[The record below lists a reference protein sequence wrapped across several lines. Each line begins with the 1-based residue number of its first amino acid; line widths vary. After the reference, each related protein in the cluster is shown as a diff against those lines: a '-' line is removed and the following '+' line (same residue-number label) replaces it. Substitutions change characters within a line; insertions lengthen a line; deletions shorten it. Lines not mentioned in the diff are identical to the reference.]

1 MAKPKTNQVQT
12 TGTKVAVYVRVSTA
26 GQKLEGQRE
35 AIQRWLNGHS
45 LTDVLWFEDKFS
57 GETMDRPGFNDLQS
71 AIFHGEVGTVVV
83 FKLDRM
89 SRTMIEGMNVLQKWL
104 DKGIRFVSVTE
115 QFDFHGPTGK
125 LLAAVL
131 LSLAE
136 MEMQNRRERQAEGIT
151 VAKTQGKYTGRKP
164 GTFKVD
170 SERVREL
177 RKTLT
182 IQETANALGCSVR
195 TVCKFQK
202 ETATV

>member
-195 TVCKFQK
+195 TVCKFKK